1 MAKMRENELMMS
13 LLTGFKI
20 SYSEAGGIKLGR
32 LFTPNLSKGLPC
44 GRTKCQPCGMSQ
56 SGKAQ
61 NCKARNILYES
72 SCIICNPEDK
82 VKPTNQKKSSKAS
95 SHEEDQEQNPKEGK
109 HDVAGPSHQRR
120 VGIYLGESSRSLSER
135 AGEHYRD
142 ARDFNKRSH
151 ILKHWMNN
159 HREDNVIPP
168 FSQNYLPNES
178 LQFWLSKA
186 ITLLLP

>member
-1 MAKMRENELMMS
+1 MTLLKDGKIRMKATTVIFLPSTKGGILLAKMRQNELMMY

-82 VKPTNQKKSSKAS
+82 VKPTGYT
-95 SHEEDQEQNPKEGK
+95 PVCGL
-109 HDVAGPSHQRR
+109 
-120 VGIYLGESSRSLSER
+120 I
-135 AGEHYRD
+135 
-142 ARDFNKRSH
+142 F
-151 ILKHWMNN
+151 
-159 HREDNVIPP
+159 
-168 FSQNYLPNES
+168 F
-178 LQFWLSKA
+178 
-186 ITLLLP
+186 